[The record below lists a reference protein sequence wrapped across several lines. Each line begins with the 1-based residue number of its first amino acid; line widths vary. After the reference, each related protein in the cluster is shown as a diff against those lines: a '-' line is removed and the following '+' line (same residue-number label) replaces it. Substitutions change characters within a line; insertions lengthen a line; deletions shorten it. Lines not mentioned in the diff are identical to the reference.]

1 MVAVSAIVP
10 ATIFVAVFAVDVAI
24 VVVVVSSHWA
34 VHRSVH

>member
-24 VVVVVSSHWA
+24 VVVVSSHWV